1 MGKRMDAPA
10 PRVTATTAS
19 PKRLKLC
26 LAASGGGHLRQI
38 LDLKPV
44 WSKHDYFFVTEDTA
58 LGQSLVGEHPVR
70 FVPHYGFGQ
79 ARLGRPLR
87 MARSAFV
94 NFFKA
99 AAIILRERPDVVIST
114 GAGAVFFPVLW
125 ARLLGARLVVIES
138 FARFEHASLFGR
150 MAAPF
155 AHHFVVQSEQ
165 LARHY
170 PNAAFFDPLRMLD
183 GPAPAKASLLFAT
196 VGAVLPFDRLV
207 SSVAH
212 AVGAGHTPEKVVIQT
227 GVGGVKPEGI
237 ETVETL
243 PFGDIQALLRDASI
257 VICHGGTGS
266 IITALREGCHVIAMP
281 RLQRLGEVYDD
292 HQAEITDAFEK
303 RGLVLSATNAE
314 ELVEALATT
323 RTRERVMA
331 TTEPTGLIGYLEDV
345 IADVAGPSGSRAPS
359 PVAQEA
365 A

>member
-1 MGKRMDAPA
+1 MDASPGHPIGA
-10 PRVTATTAS
+10 GST
-19 PKRLKLC
+19 PKRLRLC
-26 LAASGGGHLRQI
+26 LAASGGGHLRQL

-44 WSKHDYFFVTEDTA
+44 WSQHDYFFVTEDTA
-58 LGQSLVGEHPVR
+58 LGRSLGEEHPVR
-70 FVPHYGFGQ
+70 FVPHYGWGQ
-79 ARLGRPLR
+79 ARLGKGLR
-87 MARSAFV
+87 MAASAFV

-99 AAIILRERPDVVIST
+99 AGVMLRERPQVVIST

-125 ARLLGARLVVIES
+125 ARLLGARVVVIES

-155 AHHFVVQSEQ
+155 AHDFVVQSEQ

-183 GPAPAKASLLFAT
+183 GPAPAKKPLLFGT

-207 SSVAH
+207 SAVAE
-212 AVGAGHTPEKVVIQT
+212 AEKQGLISDRIVLQT
-227 GVGGVKPEGI
+227 GVGGLKPDGLEA
-237 ETVETL
+237 VETL
-243 PFGDIQALLRDASI
+243 PFGEIQALLRDAS
-257 VICHGGTGS
+257 VVVCHGGTGS

-292 HQAEITDAFEK
+292 HQAEITEAFEK
-303 RGLVLSATNAE
+303 RGLVLSATSAE
-314 ELVEALATT
+314 ELGQALAAT

-331 TTEPTGLIGYLEDV
+331 TTEPTGLIAFLNSVLDKV
-345 IADVAGPSGSRAPS
+345 DGPSSRA
-359 PVAQEA
+359 ARAAAQQEA